1 MKLHRMLAITL
12 ELMAKKRVRASDLA
26 ARFEVS
32 TRTIYRE
39 IELINQAGIPVVS
52 YTGADGGFELMD
64 GFFLTKQ
71 QFTVQDFSV
80 IYQLLQGMEGA
91 VGDKF
96 TLLKDKLGS
105 LHPKLSS
112 SEAAHDLLL
121 DASTSQAD
129 KAVVRDIY
137 YAIQQKRM
145 IAFTYQN
152 AAGAITERQLE
163 PYRLLWERGVWYVE
177 GYCLTRSASRLFRIS
192 RMKALQVSDELFQP
206 RAVYTA
212 DEEEQDKPLGI
223 YAHLR
228 FDKSAEPRVSEQFA
242 DQCSYEGDYIDVQ
255 TVFYSEDYA
264 LSVVLSYGAKVVV
277 LSPPE
282 LKEALLG
289 KLQEIQGRYVALNFH
304 KQHEEP

>member
-26 ARFEVS
+26 KRFEVS

-80 IYQLLQGMEGA
+80 IYQLLQGVEGA

-112 SEAAHDLLL
+112 SEAAHNLLL

-192 RMKALQVSDELFQP
+192 RMAALQVSDESFQP
-206 RAVYTA
+206 RAICIV
-212 DEEEQDKPLGI
+212 DETLDKPLGI
-223 YAHLR
+223 HAHLR
-228 FDKSAEPRVSEQFA
+228 FKKSAEPRVSEQFV

-255 TVFYSEDYA
+255 TVFYTEDYA

-289 KLQEIQGRYVALNFH
+289 KLQEIQGRYVALNSH